1 MKTLKDEGERNLD
14 CDDFNGDDGSSLNG
28 EIVKKLIVFKIFSIT
43 IAINNG
49 NSLGFIDRK
58 KILL

>member
-43 IAINNG
+43 IAINDE
-49 NSLGFIDRK
+49 NSLGFINQK
-58 KILL
+58 SLS